1 MLTESE
7 FENRL
12 SEIDREQRAENLP
25 IYVRPLNAIHRYAVK
40 YKVQIMLGG
49 LQLFKSNNKFDSLN
63 LAHTILDWYDKKY
76 GNRVKKDFSK
86 GYVALLIA
94 GSVYKMKIPL
104 IFGKAVICADGKF
117 KLNQNAVQ
125 DETMLLNVIFFI
137 EDLTRDLSSELL
149 PEEEK
154 NILQVFGFAS
164 ELFELIS
171 KESNRNSLCESAK
184 EDFKYAVDSLL
195 HNQINVGHS
204 KWASLQ
210 ATEKILKSILQR
222 NKIGFKKN
230 HNLGELIESLRGIGF
245 PTVNNDLIN
254 TIQCNAGVRYGEIP
268 YKIEDA
274 IKAHHYSIYLCKEYL
289 KLCV

>member
-1 MLTESE
+1 MLTDLE
-7 FENRL
+7 FENRI
-12 SEIDREQRAENLP
+12 SEIDREQREEKIP
-25 IYVRPLNAIHRYAVK
+25 IYTRPLNAVHRYAIK

-49 LQLFKSNNKFDSLN
+49 FQLFKSDDKFDSVN
-63 LAHTILDWYDKKY
+63 LAHTISDWYDKKY

-104 IFGKAVICADGKF
+104 TFGKSLICADGKF

-125 DETMLLNVIFFI
+125 DGTMLLNVITFI
-137 EDLTRDLSSELL
+137 EDLTRDLSSELS
-149 PEEEK
+149 PEEEN

-164 ELFELIS
+164 ELFDLLS
-171 KESNRNSLCESAK
+171 KESNRDSLCESAK

-195 HNQINVGHS
+195 HNHINVGHS

-222 NKIGFKKN
+222 KKVNFKKN
-230 HNLGELIESLRGIGF
+230 HNIEKLIKSLQEIGF
-245 PTVNNDLIN
+245 PTVSDDFIN
-254 TIQCNAGVRYGEIP
+254 TIQCKASVRYGEIP
-268 YKIEDA
+268 FKLEDA